1 MNSFEEYDYN
11 KQFDVGTFRQIGAYL
26 KPMWKN
32 LLILAV
38 LMMMTAG
45 VDIIYPLFNRY
56 AIDEFIIPGNTGG
69 IGLFLAGFLGI
80 FVLQSFNIYF
90 FIVWAGKIEI
100 GLCYR
105 IRRDG
110 FRKLQDLAFRYFD
123 KTPVGWIM
131 ARMTSDTGRLSEI
144 ISWGLVDMVWGS
156 MLLVGNII
164 AMLLLNWR
172 LALLSLTI
180 VPVMGVVTFYF
191 HKIILRSYRDVRK
204 TNSRITGAVSEGISG
219 AITTKTLVLEDK
231 NLNDFQKLTRKMFM
245 VSVRAAVVSAIFM
258 PILVVL
264 GTTGTSLVLWKG
276 GNGVLAGTVT
286 FGTLAAFISYISIM
300 MEPLYQIGRIF
311 AELQNAQASAERI
324 FSLLEEG
331 VEIKDSEEVMKR
343 YRTDD
348 YGVCESLP
356 EIKGAITFEGVSF
369 EYKDGERVLDNFDLE
384 IKSGE
389 KIALVG
395 ETGSGKSTIVNL
407 ICRFYEP
414 QQGSIK
420 IDGVDY
426 RERPLLWLQSQIGY
440 VLQTPHLFSGTI
452 RENIRYGC
460 LEADEEEIIAAA
472 KLVNAHNFISKM
484 EKGYDSEVGEG
495 GAGLSSG
502 EKQLISFARAI
513 IGNPAIFV
521 LDEATSSVDTETEQ
535 MIQRAIEQIL
545 HDRTSFIVAHRLST
559 IRSADR
565 ILVIAKGK
573 IIEMGNHEELLAQ
586 KGHYWQLYRNQFME
600 EMYQAI

>member
-1 MNSFEEYDYN
+1 MQGYEEYDYN
-11 KQFDVGTFRQIGAYL
+11 KQFDRGTFKEIAAYL

-32 LLILAV
+32 LVILSI

-45 VDIIYPLFNRY
+45 VDIIYPLFNRW
-56 AIDEFIIPGNTGG
+56 AIDEFIIPGKTGG
-69 IGLFLAGFLGI
+69 IGLFIAGFMGI
-80 FVLQSFNIYF
+80 FVIQSFNIYF

-110 FRKLQDLAFRYFD
+110 FKKLQDLAFRYFD
-123 KTPVGWIM
+123 RTPVGWIM

-156 MLLVGNII
+156 VLLVGNIV

-180 VPVMGVVTFYF
+180 VPVMGVATFYF
-191 HKIILRSYRDVRK
+191 HKLILKSYRDVRK
-204 TNSRITGAVSEGISG
+204 TNSKITGAVSEGISG
-219 AITTKTLVLEDK
+219 AIATKTLVLEDK
-231 NLNDFQKLTRKMFM
+231 NLNDFQKLTGRMFR
-245 VSVRAAVVSAIFM
+245 VSVRAAVISAIFL
-258 PILVVL
+258 PVLVIL
-264 GTTGTSLVLWKG
+264 GMTGTSLVLWKG
-276 GNGVLAGTVT
+276 GSGVMQGTVT
-286 FGTLAAFISYISIM
+286 LGTLSAFISYVSIM

-324 FSLLEEG
+324 FSLLDEDI
-331 VEIKDSEEVMKR
+331 EIKDSAAVMKK
-343 YRTDD
+343 YQTSD
-348 YGVCESLP
+348 YSVCESLP
-356 EIKGAITFEGVSF
+356 EIKGEISFEGVSF
-369 EYKDGERVLDNFDLE
+369 AYKDGERVLDDFDLQ

-389 KIALVG
+389 NIALVG

-420 IDGVDY
+420 IDGTDY

-460 LEADEEEIIAAA
+460 LEASEEEIVQAA
-472 KLVNAHNFISKM
+472 KLVNAHTFISKM

-495 GAGLSSG
+495 GSGLSSG

-535 MIQRAIEQIL
+535 VIQKAIEQIL

-573 IIEMGNHEELLAQ
+573 ILEMGNHEELLEKQ
-586 KGHYWQLYRNQFME
+586 GHYWQLYRNQFME
-600 EMYQAI
+600 EMYQQI